1 MPTRRR
7 QNPENDLMTRHSHTL
22 REAPASN
29 ELCNRYQRVRG
40 RTERLVAPLSPE
52 DMVVQ
57 SMPDASPAKW
67 HIAHT
72 TWFFE
77 TFLLMPNIPGYTP
90 FDPAFG
96 YLFNSYYE
104 AVGPRHPRPQRG
116 LMTRPSVNQVLAYR
130 KHVDEHMAT
139 LLMSGVSSEVASLI
153 ELGLAHEEQHQELLL
168 MDILHLFSLSSLKP
182 AYDPAWPTDAPGR
195 RGQFKPLAG
204 GLTEIGHGNQQ
215 FAFDNEG
222 PRHTTYLQ
230 PFEISDRLVTN
241 GEWLS
246 FIADGGYHTSALWL
260 SEGWT
265 LVQETGW
272 NSPLYWQHD
281 DNGWQRMSLRGLET
295 IDPAAPVTH
304 ISYYEAAAFAN
315 WAQARLPTEAEW
327 ESAARAGLLEQV
339 DDVAWQWTQSAYSA
353 YPGFQPSAG
362 AVGEYNG
369 KFMINQMVL
378 RGGASVSAP
387 DHCRVTYR
395 NFFHADKR
403 WMVSGLRLARDS
415 RQPGIVTPHDSEF
428 ARDVVAGLSAP
439 QKNLSPKYFYDAAG
453 SDLFEA
459 ICETAEYYPTRVETA
474 LLKQV
479 AVQIAASIP
488 EGAALVEFGSG
499 ASEKTRLLL
508 DAAPH
513 IAVYVPIDI
522 SATALNKAAQSL
534 RQRYPHLIVAPQ
546 VEDFTRVLTL
556 PEQANGHTRVGF
568 FPGSTIGN
576 FTHQQAV
583 DFLRSAHDVLGNT
596 AHFLVGVDMVKDADI
611 LVAAYD
617 DAEGVTARFNKNLL
631 TRINRELNG
640 NFNVDAFKHL
650 ALWNAE
656 QACMQMYLV
665 SQVEQVVN
673 VAGHR
678 FHFAAGERLHT
689 ENSHKFTV
697 PSFTALAARAGWAV
711 SDLWISDSPQMALFS
726 LQA

>member
-1 MPTRRR
+1 
-7 QNPENDLMTRHSHTL
+7 MTRQSRQL
-22 REAPASN
+22 RDAPASH
-29 ELCNRYQRVRG
+29 ELCKRFQSVRS

-77 TFLLMPNIPGYTP
+77 TFLLAPNIPDYTP
-90 FDPAFG
+90 FDPAFS

-116 LMTRPSVNQVLAYR
+116 LMTRPGVDQVLAYR
-130 KHVDEHMAT
+130 KHVDQHMAR
-139 LLMSGVSSEVASLI
+139 LLMSELSDDKISLV

-182 AYDPAWPTDAPGR
+182 AYDPHWPKDQAGR

-204 GLTEIGHGNQQ
+204 GLTEIGHSGST
-215 FAFDNEG
+215 FAFDHEG

-246 FIADGGYHTSALWL
+246 FIADGGYHTAALWL

-265 LVQETGW
+265 LIQESGW
-272 NSPLYWQHD
+272 NAPLYWQHD
-281 DNGWQRMSLRGLET
+281 DNGWKRMSLRGLED
-295 IDPAAPVTH
+295 IDLSAPVTH
-304 ISYYEAAAFAN
+304 ISYYEANAFAN
-315 WAQARLPTEAEW
+315 WAEARLPTEAEW
-327 ESAARAGLLEQV
+327 EASARAGLLEQV

-353 YPGFQPSAG
+353 YPGFRPSVG

-378 RGGASVSAP
+378 RGGASVTSP
-387 DHCRVTYR
+387 DHCRATYR
-395 NFFHADKR
+395 NFFQPEKR
-403 WMVSGLRLARDS
+403 WMVSGMRLARDS
-415 RQPGIVTPHDSEF
+415 RQPGVVNPNDSEF
-428 ARDVVAGLSAP
+428 ARDVIAGLSAP
-439 QKNLSPKYFYDAAG
+439 AKNLSPKYFYDAAG
-453 SDLFEA
+453 SELFEA
-459 ICETAEYYPTRVETA
+459 ITETAEYYPTQAETR
-474 LLKQV
+474 LLKNTV
-479 AVQIAASIP
+479 AQIAASIP
-488 EGAALVEFGSG
+488 DGAALVEFGSG

-513 IAVYVPIDI
+513 LAVYVPIDI
-522 SATALNKAAQSL
+522 SATALNKAAKAL
-534 RQRYPHLIVAPQ
+534 RQRYPELVVAPQ
-546 VEDFTRVLTL
+546 TGDFTRVVTL
-556 PEQANGHTRVGF
+556 PKEADGHTRVGF

-576 FTHQQAV
+576 FTPEQAV
-583 DFLRSAHDVLGNT
+583 DFLHAAHDVLGDK
-596 AHFLVGVDMVKDADI
+596 AHFIVGVDLVKDPAT

-617 DAEGVTARFNKNLL
+617 DAQGVTARFNKNLL
-631 TRINRELNG
+631 TRINCELNG
-640 NFNVDAFKHL
+640 NFNVEAFEHL
-650 ALWNAE
+650 AVWNAE
-656 QACMQMYLV
+656 RACMEMHLV
-665 SQVEQVVN
+665 SQVVQVVK
-673 VAGHR
+673 VAGHS
-678 FHFAAGERLHT
+678 FSFAAGERLHT

-697 PSFTALAARAGWAV
+697 ESFTALAAQAGWSV
-711 SDLWISDSPQMALFS
+711 SQQWISEAPQVALFS

>member
-1 MPTRRR
+1 
-7 QNPENDLMTRHSHTL
+7 MTRQSRELRDAPISH
-22 REAPASN
+22 
-29 ELCNRYQRVRG
+29 ELSRRFQSVRS

-77 TFLLMPNIPGYTP
+77 TFLLIPNLAGYTP
-90 FDPAFG
+90 FDPAFN

-116 LMTRPSVNQVLAYR
+116 LMTRPAVDQVLAYR
-130 KHVDEHMAT
+130 KHVDAHMAS
-139 LLMSGVSSEVASLI
+139 LLMTGVSGELSSLI

-168 MDILHLFSLSSLKP
+168 MDILHLLSLSSLKP
-182 AYDPAWPTDAPGR
+182 AYDPLWPADMAGR

-204 GLTEIGHGNQQ
+204 GLTQIGHGSQK

-241 GEWLS
+241 GEWMS
-246 FIADGGYHTSALWL
+246 FMADGGYHTAALWL
-260 SEGWT
+260 SEGWS
-265 LVQETGW
+265 LIQDQGW
-272 NSPLYWQHD
+272 NAPLYWQHD
-281 DNGWQRMSLRGLET
+281 DNGWKRMTLRGLEA
-295 IDPAAPVTH
+295 IDPGAPVTH
-304 ISYYEAAAFAN
+304 ISYYEAAAYAN
-315 WAQARLPTEAEW
+315 WAEARLPTEAEW
-327 ESAARAGLLEQV
+327 EAAARAGLLEQV

-353 YPGFQPSAG
+353 YPGFKPSMG

-378 RGGASVSAP
+378 RGGASVTSP
-387 DHCRVTYR
+387 EHCRVTYR

-403 WMVSGLRLARDS
+403 WVVSGLRLARDS
-415 RQPGIVTPHDSEF
+415 RQPGVVNPNDSEF
-428 ARDVVAGLSAP
+428 ARDVIAGLSAP
-439 QKNLSPKYFYDAAG
+439 GKNLSPKYFYDAAG

-459 ICETAEYYPTRVETA
+459 ICETVEYYPTRAETG
-474 LLKQV
+474 LLKST
-479 AVQIAASIP
+479 AAKIAASIP
-488 EGAALVEFGSG
+488 DGAALVEFGSG
-499 ASEKTRLLL
+499 ASEKTRLVL

-522 SATALNKAAQSL
+522 SATALNKAAQAL
-534 RQRYPHLIVAPQ
+534 RQRYPNLTVAPQ
-546 VEDFTRVLTL
+546 IDDFTRVVTL
-556 PEQANGHTRVGF
+556 PAQANGHTRVGF

-576 FTHQQAV
+576 FTHEQAV
-583 DFLRSAHDVLGNT
+583 DFLQGAHEVLGPN
-596 AHFLVGVDMVKDADI
+596 AHFIVGVDLVKDPTT

-631 TRINRELNG
+631 TRINRELSG
-640 NFNVDAFKHL
+640 DFNVDAFEHL
-650 ALWNAE
+650 AVWNAE
-656 QACMQMYLV
+656 QACMEMHLV
-665 SQVEQVVN
+665 SQVEQVVK
-673 VAGHR
+673 VAGHS

-697 PSFTALAARAGWAV
+697 NSFTALAAQAGWTV
-711 SDLWISDSPQMALFS
+711 SEHWISEAPEVALFS